1 MHHLKNSLEDPKNV
15 VLIVGYQAANTLGR
29 KLVDGEKSVN
39 IFGDPYKVRAS
50 VYVMD
55 AFSGH
60 ADRSDLLDY
69 IGKVKGTKKIFLVH
83 GENTQ
88 REAFTNALGENGFD
102 DVYSPGYGEEIEID
116 FE

>member
-1 MHHLKNSLEDPKNV
+1 LKNNLEDPKNV
-15 VLIVGYQAANTLGR
+15 VLIVGYQAENTLGR
-29 KLVDGEKSVN
+29 KLVNGQKEVN
-39 IFGDPYKVRAS
+39 IFGEAYQVRAS

-69 IGKVKGTKKIFLVH
+69 ISHVKGIKKIFLVH
-83 GENTQ
+83 GEQTQ
-88 REAFTNALGENGFD
+88 LEAFKGALAENNYN
-102 DVYSPGYGEEIEID
+102 DVYIPKYGEEVEIP